1 LAFVFIL
8 TFAIAEQVVEA
19 AEAML
24 AVHSSMAKP
33 FHDKDGGDTHLQ
45 HTLSG
50 QSNSSSDLAY

>member
-24 AVHSSMAKP
+24 AVHFSIAKP
-33 FHDKDGGDTHLQ
+33 FYNKDGGDTHLQ
-45 HTLSG
+45 HTLSR
-50 QSNSSSDLAY
+50 QLNSSSNLAY